1 VPASRSRS
9 RRVPYA
15 RRVTTSATPDLPAPD
30 LVLADAPDGVGT
42 AVSPAMRQAK
52 QEAQASHVTIGTA
65 VDHADGRIT
74 IGCSC
79 GMTLTNGP
87 SWSLDEHIRLHRA
100 EARYL
105 ALSHAAPAGMPRLV
119 PVGADRLPVSAR

>member
-1 VPASRSRS
+1 
-9 RRVPYA
+9 
-15 RRVTTSATPDLPAPD
+15 VTTPATPDLPDPGLAPG
-30 LVLADAPDGVGT
+30 DAPDGVAV

-65 VDHADGRIT
+65 VEHGDGRIT

-100 EARYL
+100 EARYV

-119 PVGADRLPVSAR
+119 PVGADRLPVAPR

>member
-1 VPASRSRS
+1 MTTPALPDSTLAPER
-9 RRVPYA
+9 
-15 RRVTTSATPDLPAPD
+15 TS
-30 LVLADAPDGVGT
+30 DGAV

-65 VDHADGRIT
+65 VEHADGRIT

-87 SWSLDEHIRLHRA
+87 GWSLDEHIRLHRA
-100 EARYL
+100 EARYV

-119 PVGADRLPVSAR
+119 LVGADRLPTDTP